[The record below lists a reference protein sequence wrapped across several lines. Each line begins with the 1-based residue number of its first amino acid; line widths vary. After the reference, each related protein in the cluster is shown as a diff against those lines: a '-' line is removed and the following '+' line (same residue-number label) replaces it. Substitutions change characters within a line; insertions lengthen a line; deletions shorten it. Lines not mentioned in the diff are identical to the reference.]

1 MASFTKLALRIHRVK
16 CVDETGGN
24 RFTELG
30 EDDIYLGAT
39 MTDMAARTVAQV
51 PYFKVGGFDDGDVK
65 TYSPPRQILAFNL
78 LDGRPFPRGY
88 GATLVL
94 VERDSGDQMGP
105 FLEELATRE
114 REQLRG
120 SFSAFKKARSREPSA
135 DEGESLWREAWEQLV
150 KPALKEWWRS
160 VQKDDIFEPIAVS
173 IRVASAGSISGPPTT
188 ITYKGH
194 NATYQ
199 ITYDWELV
207 S

>member
-1 MASFTKLALRIHRVK
+1 MASFNKLALRVHRVK

-39 MTDMAARTVAQV
+39 MTDLAARTVTQA

-65 TYSPPRQILAFNL
+65 TYNPPRQILAFSL
-78 LDGRPFPRGY
+78 IDGRPFPRGFS
-88 GATLVL
+88 ASLVL

-105 FLEELATRE
+105 FLEELARKE
-114 REQLRG
+114 REQLRAA
-120 SFSAFKKARSREPSA
+120 FTAFKRAQNREPTA
-135 DEGESLWREAWEQLV
+135 EEGESIWREAWDELV
-150 KPALKEWWRS
+150 KPALMEWWRS

-173 IRVASAGSISGPPTT
+173 IQLAAARQIADRPTT

-194 NATYQ
+194 SATYEV
-199 ITYDWELV
+199 TYDWELV

>member
-1 MASFTKLALRIHRVK
+1 MAAFNKLALRIHRVK
-16 CVDETGGN
+16 CIDETGGN

-39 MTDMAARTVAQV
+39 MTDLAARTVAQV

-65 TYSPPRQILAFNL
+65 AYSPPRQILAFALN
-78 LDGRPFPRGY
+78 DGRAFPRGY
-88 GATLVL
+88 GASLVL

-105 FLEELATRE
+105 FLEELARRE
-114 REQLRG
+114 REQLRA
-120 SFSAFKKARSREPSA
+120 SFAAFKRAQNREPSA
-135 DEGESLWREAWEQLV
+135 EEGESLWREAWEELV
-150 KPALKEWWRS
+150 RPALMEWWRS

-173 IRVASAGSISGPPTT
+173 LQVASASRISGPLST

-194 NATYQ
+194 SATYE

-207 S
+207 N

>member
-1 MASFTKLALRIHRVK
+1 MTSFSKLGLRIHRVK

-65 TYSPPRQILAFNL
+65 IYNPPRQILAFNL
-78 LDGRPFPRGY
+78 TDGRPLPRGF
-88 GATLVL
+88 GASLVL

-105 FLEELATRE
+105 FLEELAARE
-114 REQLRG
+114 REQLR
-120 SFSAFKKARSREPSA
+120 SAFSAFKRSNNREPSA
-135 DEGESLWREAWEQLV
+135 DEGESIWREAWESFV

-173 IRVASAGSISGPPTT
+173 LQLSSLRQIGAPAST

-194 NATYQ
+194 SATYT
-199 ITYDWELV
+199 ISYDWELV